1 MNSIVL
7 LTQALQ
13 NPPVIIDLLEVSPV
27 SALVTSSLSLAL
39 LQQIIDQLPMN
50 IFCRD
55 KHGRY
60 LFANKAFAREAGLQD
75 PSELIGKSDAEMPW
89 GDVFREEDDRLLAD
103 GKPLLHQQLHCHSG
117 EGASWMEINKVPLY
131 DEHGDPIALFAM
143 VSAIDQRK
151 ELEQTFRQQQLLQ
164 RRLLDAI
171 PDLIRLEDH
180 QGVLIDCNQAFL
192 DFMGL
197 VASEAL
203 GRRVPPRLPVEQTL
217 GQGEYCVVDAQGRGR
232 HLEVTRVEVPDDEG
246 NSLGILTL
254 SRDITGLRTT
264 QAQLQQEQHY
274 DSLTG
279 LLKLSHF
286 LQTSRHLGARK
297 ASLLLV
303 DLQHFREINDRFGIR
318 VADRLLSQV
327 ARRLQR
333 LAPPQSL
340 LCRVAADDFALLLPE
355 LPLSLDAWSRNLQ
368 QELMTPYQVEEH
380 RIQIPVF
387 LGIAHGKAKDAERLL
402 SHAEAALAQGKRQQ
416 QHCTLFDPALDAKL
430 KRRQLIAAQ
439 LPLAIKSAELTAV
452 YQPIICTH
460 SNRLHGAELLCRWP
474 HPEFGMI
481 SPDEFIP
488 LAEEL
493 GLIGQLGQLMLELG
507 CAQLARWQVAA
518 PDLVLSINL
527 SPLQFRDPELCPQIF
542 DCIARH
548 GLAPWQLELEITEG
562 VLMENADEIES
573 NLASLIE
580 AGFQLAIDDFG
591 TGYCSLAYLP
601 RLQVATLKLD
611 KSFTQGLATNQATTA
626 IVRSVIGLGHEL
638 GIKITAEGVETPEQ
652 QAWLVQVGC
661 DRLQGYLFSRP
672 LPPADFARSYQLP
685 EQ

>member
-1 MNSIVL
+1 M
-7 LTQALQ
+7 
-13 NPPVIIDLLEVSPV
+13 
-27 SALVTSSLSLAL
+27 TSSLSLAL

-264 QAQLQQEQHY
+264 QAQLQQEQEQHY

>member
-1 MNSIVL
+1 M
-7 LTQALQ
+7 
-13 NPPVIIDLLEVSPV
+13 
-27 SALVTSSLSLAL
+27 TSSLSLAL

-542 DCIARH
+542 HCIARH

-672 LPPADFARSYQLP
+672 LPPAEFARSYQLP

>member
-1 MNSIVL
+1 MNSL
-7 LTQALQ
+7 LT
-13 NPPVIIDLLEVSPV
+13 
-27 SALVTSSLSLAL
+27 LAL

-55 KHGRY
+55 ADGRY
-60 LFANKAFAREAGLQD
+60 LFANKVFAREAGLQH
-75 PSELIGKSDAEMPW
+75 PHELVGKTDAEMPW
-89 GDVFREEDDRLLAD
+89 GDVFREEDQRLLAERR
-103 GKPLLHQQLHCHSG
+103 PLLHQQLHCHSG
-117 EGASWMEINKVPLY
+117 GTTSWMEIHKIPLY
-131 DEHGDPIALFAM
+131 DEQGHPLALFAM
-143 VSAIDQRK
+143 ISEIDQRK

-171 PDLIRLEDH
+171 PDPIRLEDH
-180 QGVLIDCNQAFL
+180 QGLLIDCNQAFL

-197 VASEAL
+197 AASEAL
-203 GRRVPPRLPVEQTL
+203 GQRIAPRLPAVQPL
-217 GQGEYCVVDAQGRGR
+217 GRGEYCLMDANGQGR
-232 HLEVTRVEVPDDEG
+232 HLEVTRVDVPDDEG

-286 LQTSRHLGARK
+286 LQTSRHLGARP

-318 VADRLLSQV
+318 IADRLLSQV

-340 LCRVAADDFALLLPE
+340 LCRVAADDFALLLPD
-355 LPLSLDAWSRNLQ
+355 LPLPLTEWSRNLQ
-368 QELMTPYQVEEH
+368 YELMVPYQVEEH

-387 LGIAHGKAKDAERLL
+387 LGIAQGKANDAERLL

-416 QHCTLFDPALDAKL
+416 QHCTLFDPELDAKL

-439 LPLAIKSAELTAV
+439 LPLAIKSAQLVAV

-460 SNRLHGAELLCRWP
+460 SNQLHGAELLCRWP
-474 HPEFGMI
+474 HAEFGMI

-518 PDLVLSINL
+518 PDLVLSVNL

-542 DCIARH
+542 ACIERH
-548 GLAPWQLELEITEG
+548 GIAPWQLELEITEG

-573 NLASLIE
+573 NLANLIE

-611 KSFTQGLATNQATTA
+611 RSFTQGLATNQATTA

-638 GIKITAEGVETPEQ
+638 GIKITAEGVETQEQ
-652 QAWLVQVGC
+652 QAWLAQAGC
-661 DRLQGYLFSRP
+661 DHLQGYLFSRP
-672 LPPADFARSYQLP
+672 LPPAEFARNYQLP
-685 EQ
+685 AD

>member
-1 MNSIVL
+1 MN
-7 LTQALQ
+7 
-13 NPPVIIDLLEVSPV
+13 
-27 SALVTSSLSLAL
+27 SSLSLAL

-55 KHGRY
+55 TNGRY
-60 LFANKAFAREAGLQD
+60 LFANKVFAREAGLQHPD
-75 PSELIGKSDAEMPW
+75 EVIGKCDAEMPW
-89 GDVFREEDDRLLAD
+89 GDVFREEDDRLLAE
-103 GKPLLHQQLHCHSG
+103 GKPLLHQQLHCHN
-117 EGASWMEINKVPLY
+117 GAATGWMEIHKVPLY
-131 DEHGDPIALFAM
+131 DGQGEPIALFAM
-143 VSAIDQRK
+143 ISAIDQRK
-151 ELEQTFRQQQLLQ
+151 ELEQTYRQQQLLQ

-197 VASEAL
+197 AASEAL

-217 GQGEYCVVDAQGRGR
+217 GQGEYCVVDAQGQGR

-318 VADRLLSQV
+318 IADRLLSQV

-355 LPLSLDAWSRNLQ
+355 LPISLDEWSRNLQ
-368 QELMTPYQVEEH
+368 QELMIPYQVEEH

-416 QHCTLFDPALDAKL
+416 QHCTLFDPELDAKL
-430 KRRQLIAAQ
+430 KRRQLIAVQ

-542 DCIARH
+542 ACIERH

-611 KSFTQGLATNQATTA
+611 RSFTQGLATNQATTA

-638 GIKITAEGVETPEQ
+638 GIRITAEGVETAEQ
-652 QAWLVQVGC
+652 QAWLAQAGC

-672 LPPADFARSYQLP
+672 LPPADFARNYQLP
-685 EQ
+685 A

>member
-1 MNSIVL
+1 VN
-7 LTQALQ
+7 
-13 NPPVIIDLLEVSPV
+13 
-27 SALVTSSLSLAL
+27 SSLSLAL

-55 KHGRY
+55 TAGRY
-60 LFANKAFAREAGLQD
+60 LFANKAFAREAGLPQ
-75 PSELIGKSDAEMPW
+75 PSDLIGKTDAEMPW
-89 GDVFREEDDRLLAD
+89 GDLFREEDGRLLAE
-103 GKPLLHQQLHCHSG
+103 GKPLLHQQLHCHG
-117 EGASWMEINKVPLY
+117 GAGANWMEIHKVPLY
-131 DEHGDPIALFAM
+131 DEQGNPLALFAM

-197 VASEAL
+197 TASDAL

-217 GQGEYCVVDAQGRGR
+217 GQGEYCVVDAQGKGR

-355 LPLSLDAWSRNLQ
+355 LPLSLDEWSRNLQ
-368 QELMTPYQVEEH
+368 QELMAPYQVEEH

-387 LGIAHGKAKDAERLL
+387 LGIAHGKAKEAERLL

-416 QHCTLFDPALDAKL
+416 QHCTLFDPELDAKL
-430 KRRQLIAAQ
+430 KRRQHIAAQ

-542 DCIARH
+542 DCIERH

-573 NLASLIE
+573 NLACLIE

-611 KSFTQGLATNQATTA
+611 RSFTQGLASNQATTA

-638 GIKITAEGVETPEQ
+638 GIRITAEGVETVEQ
-652 QAWLVQVGC
+652 QAWLAQAGC

-672 LPPADFARSYQLP
+672 LPPAEFARNYQLP
-685 EQ
+685 A

>member
-1 MNSIVL
+1 MN
-7 LTQALQ
+7 
-13 NPPVIIDLLEVSPV
+13 
-27 SALVTSSLSLAL
+27 SSLSLAL

-333 LAPPQSL
+333 LAGRRWTQDGAVVILAQETRSQA
-340 LCRVAADDFALLLPE
+340 RNRE
-355 LPLSLDAWSRNLQ
+355 LAREKLAELIQNGGVTGSVTLQ
-368 QELMTPYQVEEH
+368 
-380 RIQIPVF
+380 
-387 LGIAHGKAKDAERLL
+387 ERLR
-402 SHAEAALAQGKRQQ
+402 ETALGEQLDPLWA
-416 QHCTLFDPALDAKL
+416 TLLADPAAT
-430 KRRQLIAAQ
+430 AT
-439 LPLAIKSAELTAV
+439 PL
-452 YQPIICTH
+452 
-460 SNRLHGAELLCRWP
+460 R
-474 HPEFGMI
+474 
-481 SPDEFIP
+481 DEFV
-488 LAEEL
+488 AMVEQFY
-493 GLIGQLGQLMLELG
+493 GQLNRERVEQLT
-507 CAQLARWQVAA
+507 RRAA
-518 PDLVLSINL
+518 
-527 SPLQFRDPELCPQIF
+527 
-542 DCIARH
+542 
-548 GLAPWQLELEITEG
+548 EG
-562 VLMENADEIES
+562 VLSES
-573 NLASLIE
+573 E
-580 AGFQLAIDDFG
+580 K
-591 TGYCSLAYLP
+591 
-601 RLQVATLKLD
+601 R
-611 KSFTQGLATNQATTA
+611 
-626 IVRSVIGLGHEL
+626 EL
-638 GIKITAEGVETPEQ
+638 GERLRRRASTP
-652 QAWLVQVGC
+652 
-661 DRLQGYLFSRP
+661 
-672 LPPADFARSYQLP
+672 
-685 EQ
+685 

>member
-1 MNSIVL
+1 
-7 LTQALQ
+7 
-13 NPPVIIDLLEVSPV
+13 
-27 SALVTSSLSLAL
+27 VTSSLSLAL

-474 HPEFGMI
+474 HPEFGMV

>member
-1 MNSIVL
+1 M
-7 LTQALQ
+7 
-13 NPPVIIDLLEVSPV
+13 
-27 SALVTSSLSLAL
+27 TSSLSLAL

-652 QAWLVQVGC
+652 QAWLVLVGC

>member
-1 MNSIVL
+1 M
-7 LTQALQ
+7 
-13 NPPVIIDLLEVSPV
+13 
-27 SALVTSSLSLAL
+27 TSSLSLAL

-355 LPLSLDAWSRNLQ
+355 LPLSLDTWSRNLQ

-493 GLIGQLGQLMLELG
+493 GLIGQLGQLGQLMLELG

-527 SPLQFRDPELCPQIF
+527 SPLQFRDPKLCPQIF

>member
-1 MNSIVL
+1 M
-7 LTQALQ
+7 
-13 NPPVIIDLLEVSPV
+13 
-27 SALVTSSLSLAL
+27 TSSLSLAL

-402 SHAEAALAQGKRQQ
+402 SHAEAAWPGKRQQ

-685 EQ
+685 EL

>member
-1 MNSIVL
+1 M
-7 LTQALQ
+7 
-13 NPPVIIDLLEVSPV
+13 
-27 SALVTSSLSLAL
+27 TSSLSLAL

-340 LCRVAADDFALLLPE
+340 LCRVAADDFSLLLPE

-672 LPPADFARSYQLP
+672 LPPAEFARSYQLP

>member
-1 MNSIVL
+1 M
-7 LTQALQ
+7 
-13 NPPVIIDLLEVSPV
+13 
-27 SALVTSSLSLAL
+27 TSSLSLAL

-203 GRRVPPRLPVEQTL
+203 GRRVPPRLPVERTL

-672 LPPADFARSYQLP
+672 LSPADFARSYQLP

>member
-1 MNSIVL
+1 M
-7 LTQALQ
+7 
-13 NPPVIIDLLEVSPV
+13 
-27 SALVTSSLSLAL
+27 TSSLSLAL

-89 GDVFREEDDRLLAD
+89 GDIFREEDDRLLAD

-117 EGASWMEINKVPLY
+117 EGASWMEIHKVPLY
-131 DEHGDPIALFAM
+131 DGQGEPIALFAM

-203 GRRVPPRLPVEQTL
+203 GRRVPPRLPVERTL

-672 LPPADFARSYQLP
+672 LPPAEFARSYQLP

>member
-1 MNSIVL
+1 M
-7 LTQALQ
+7 
-13 NPPVIIDLLEVSPV
+13 
-27 SALVTSSLSLAL
+27 TSSLSLAL

-439 LPLAIKSAELTAV
+439 MPLAIKSAELTAV

-542 DCIARH
+542 ACIERH

-672 LPPADFARSYQLP
+672 LPPAEFARSYQLP

>member
-1 MNSIVL
+1 MN
-7 LTQALQ
+7 
-13 NPPVIIDLLEVSPV
+13 
-27 SALVTSSLSLAL
+27 SSLSLAL

-55 KHGRY
+55 TNGRY
-60 LFANKAFAREAGLQD
+60 LFANKVFAREAGLQHPD
-75 PSELIGKSDAEMPW
+75 EVIGKCDAEMPW
-89 GDVFREEDDRLLAD
+89 GDVFREEDDRLLAE
-103 GKPLLHQQLHCHSG
+103 GKPLLHQQLHCHN
-117 EGASWMEINKVPLY
+117 GAATGWMEIHKVPLY
-131 DEHGDPIALFAM
+131 DGQGEPFALFAM
-143 VSAIDQRK
+143 ISAIDQRK
-151 ELEQTFRQQQLLQ
+151 ELEQTYRQQQLLQ

-197 VASEAL
+197 AASEAL

-217 GQGEYCVVDAQGRGR
+217 GQGEYCVVDAQGQGR

-318 VADRLLSQV
+318 IADRLLSQV

-355 LPLSLDAWSRNLQ
+355 LPISLDEWSRNLQ
-368 QELMTPYQVEEH
+368 QELMIPYQVEEH

-416 QHCTLFDPALDAKL
+416 QHCTLFDPELDAKL
-430 KRRQLIAAQ
+430 KRRQLIAVQ

-542 DCIARH
+542 ACIGRH

-611 KSFTQGLATNQATTA
+611 RSFTQGLATNQATTA

-638 GIKITAEGVETPEQ
+638 GIKITAEGVETAEQ
-652 QAWLVQVGC
+652 QAWLAQAGC

-672 LPPADFARSYQLP
+672 LPPADFARNYQLP
-685 EQ
+685 A

>member
-1 MNSIVL
+1 M
-7 LTQALQ
+7 
-13 NPPVIIDLLEVSPV
+13 
-27 SALVTSSLSLAL
+27 TSSLSLAL

-481 SPDEFIP
+481 SPNEFIP

>member
-1 MNSIVL
+1 M
-7 LTQALQ
+7 
-13 NPPVIIDLLEVSPV
+13 LEVSPV

-355 LPLSLDAWSRNLQ
+355 LPLSLDTWSRNLQ

-672 LPPADFARSYQLP
+672 LPPAEFARSYQLP

>member
-1 MNSIVL
+1 M
-7 LTQALQ
+7 
-13 NPPVIIDLLEVSPV
+13 
-27 SALVTSSLSLAL
+27 TSSLSLAL

-507 CAQLARWQVAA
+507 CAQLARWPVAA

>member
-1 MNSIVL
+1 M
-7 LTQALQ
+7 
-13 NPPVIIDLLEVSPV
+13 
-27 SALVTSSLSLAL
+27 TSSLSLAL

-573 NLASLIE
+573 ILASLIE

-672 LPPADFARSYQLP
+672 LPPAEFARSYQLP

>member
-1 MNSIVL
+1 MN
-7 LTQALQ
+7 
-13 NPPVIIDLLEVSPV
+13 
-27 SALVTSSLSLAL
+27 SSLSLAL

-55 KHGRY
+55 TNGRY
-60 LFANKAFAREAGLQD
+60 LFANKVFAREAGLQHPD
-75 PSELIGKSDAEMPW
+75 EVIGKCDAEMPW
-89 GDVFREEDDRLLAD
+89 GDVFREEDDHLLAE
-103 GKPLLHQQLHCHSG
+103 GKPLLHQQLHCHN
-117 EGASWMEINKVPLY
+117 GAATGWMEIHKVPLY
-131 DEHGDPIALFAM
+131 GKQGEPIALFAM
-143 VSAIDQRK
+143 ISAIDQRK
-151 ELEQTFRQQQLLQ
+151 ELEQTYRQQQLLQ

-197 VASEAL
+197 AASEAL

-217 GQGEYCVVDAQGRGR
+217 GQGEYCVVDAQGQGR

-318 VADRLLSQV
+318 IADRLLSQV

-355 LPLSLDAWSRNLQ
+355 LPISLDEWSRNLQ
-368 QELMTPYQVEEH
+368 QELMIPYQVEEH

-416 QHCTLFDPALDAKL
+416 QHCTLFDPELDAKL
-430 KRRQLIAAQ
+430 KRRQLIAVQ

-460 SNRLHGAELLCRWP
+460 SNQLHGAELLCRWP

-527 SPLQFRDPELCPQIF
+527 SPLQFRDPELCPRIF
-542 DCIARH
+542 ACIERH

-611 KSFTQGLATNQATTA
+611 RSFTQGLATNQATTA

-638 GIKITAEGVETPEQ
+638 GIKITAEGVETAEQ
-652 QAWLVQVGC
+652 QAWLAQAGC
-661 DRLQGYLFSRP
+661 DRLQGYLFSHP
-672 LPPADFARSYQLP
+672 LPPADFARNYQLP
-685 EQ
+685 A

>member
-1 MNSIVL
+1 M
-7 LTQALQ
+7 
-13 NPPVIIDLLEVSPV
+13 LEVSPV

-355 LPLSLDAWSRNLQ
+355 LPLSLDTWSRNLQ

-562 VLMENADEIES
+562 VLMENTDEIES

-672 LPPADFARSYQLP
+672 LPSAEFARSYQLP

>member
-1 MNSIVL
+1 M
-7 LTQALQ
+7 
-13 NPPVIIDLLEVSPV
+13 
-27 SALVTSSLSLAL
+27 TSSLSLAL

-340 LCRVAADDFALLLPE
+340 LCRVAADDCALLLPE

>member
-1 MNSIVL
+1 M
-7 LTQALQ
+7 
-13 NPPVIIDLLEVSPV
+13 

>member
-1 MNSIVL
+1 M
-7 LTQALQ
+7 
-13 NPPVIIDLLEVSPV
+13 
-27 SALVTSSLSLAL
+27 TSSLSLAL

-368 QELMTPYQVEEH
+368 QELMTPYQVGEH

-672 LPPADFARSYQLP
+672 LPPAEFARSYQLP

>member
-1 MNSIVL
+1 M
-7 LTQALQ
+7 
-13 NPPVIIDLLEVSPV
+13 
-27 SALVTSSLSLAL
+27 TSSLSLAL

-75 PSELIGKSDAEMPW
+75 PSEPIGKSDAEMPW

>member
-1 MNSIVL
+1 M
-7 LTQALQ
+7 
-13 NPPVIIDLLEVSPV
+13 
-27 SALVTSSLSLAL
+27 TSSLSLAL

-672 LPPADFARSYQLP
+672 LPPADFARSYQLQ

>member
-1 MNSIVL
+1 M
-7 LTQALQ
+7 
-13 NPPVIIDLLEVSPV
+13 LEVSPV

-355 LPLSLDAWSRNLQ
+355 LPLSLDTWSRNLQ

>member
-1 MNSIVL
+1 M
-7 LTQALQ
+7 
-13 NPPVIIDLLEVSPV
+13 LEVSPV

-131 DEHGDPIALFAM
+131 DEHGNPIALFAM

-611 KSFTQGLATNQATTA
+611 KSFTEGLATNQATTA

-672 LPPADFARSYQLP
+672 LPPAEFARSYQLP

>member
-1 MNSIVL
+1 M
-7 LTQALQ
+7 
-13 NPPVIIDLLEVSPV
+13 LEVSPV
-27 SALVTSSLSLAL
+27 SAHVNSSLSLAL

-55 KHGRY
+55 TAGRY
-60 LFANKAFAREAGLQD
+60 LFANKAFAREAGLQQ
-75 PSELIGKSDAEMPW
+75 PSDLVGKTDAEMPW
-89 GDVFREEDDRLLAD
+89 GDQFREEDGRLLAE
-103 GKPLLHQQLHCHSG
+103 GKPLLHQQWHCHSG
-117 EGASWMEINKVPLY
+117 ANTNWMEIHKVPLY
-131 DEHGDPIALFAM
+131 DEQGNPLALFAM

-197 VASEAL
+197 TASDAL

-217 GQGEYCVVDAQGRGR
+217 GQGEYCVVDAQGKGR

-246 NSLGILTL
+246 NALGILTL

-355 LPLSLDAWSRNLQ
+355 LPLSLDEWSRNLQ
-368 QELMTPYQVEEH
+368 QELMAPYQVEEH

-387 LGIAHGKAKDAERLL
+387 LGIAHGKAKEAERLL

-416 QHCTLFDPALDAKL
+416 QHCTLFDPDLDAKL

-474 HPEFGMI
+474 HPEFDMI

-542 DCIARH
+542 ACIERH

-573 NLASLIE
+573 NLACLIE

-611 KSFTQGLATNQATTA
+611 KSFTQGLASNQATTA

-638 GIKITAEGVETPEQ
+638 GIRITAEGVETVEQ
-652 QAWLVQVGC
+652 QAWLVQAGC

-672 LPPADFARSYQLP
+672 LPPGEFASNYQLP
-685 EQ
+685 A

>member
-1 MNSIVL
+1 M
-7 LTQALQ
+7 
-13 NPPVIIDLLEVSPV
+13 LEVSPV

-474 HPEFGMI
+474 HPEFGMV

>member
-1 MNSIVL
+1 M
-7 LTQALQ
+7 
-13 NPPVIIDLLEVSPV
+13 
-27 SALVTSSLSLAL
+27 TSSLSLAL

-460 SNRLHGAELLCRWP
+460 SNQLHGAELLCRWP

-507 CAQLARWQVAA
+507 CAQLARWQVVA

-527 SPLQFRDPELCPQIF
+527 SPLQFRDPELSPQIF
-542 DCIARH
+542 ACIERH

-611 KSFTQGLATNQATTA
+611 RSFTQGLATNQATTA

-638 GIKITAEGVETPEQ
+638 GIRITAEGVETAEQ
-652 QAWLVQVGC
+652 QAWLAQAGC

-672 LPPADFARSYQLP
+672 LPPADFARNYQLP
-685 EQ
+685 A

>member
-1 MNSIVL
+1 MN
-7 LTQALQ
+7 
-13 NPPVIIDLLEVSPV
+13 
-27 SALVTSSLSLAL
+27 SSLSLAL

-55 KHGRY
+55 TAGRY
-60 LFANKAFAREAGLQD
+60 LFANKAFAREAGLQQ
-75 PSELIGKSDAEMPW
+75 PSDLVGKTDAEMPW
-89 GDVFREEDDRLLAD
+89 GDQFREEDGRLLAE
-103 GKPLLHQQLHCHSG
+103 GKPLLHQQWHCHSG
-117 EGASWMEINKVPLY
+117 ANTNWMEIHKVPLY
-131 DEHGDPIALFAM
+131 DEQGNPLALFAM

-197 VASEAL
+197 TASDAL

-217 GQGEYCVVDAQGRGR
+217 GQGEYCVVDAQGKGR

-246 NSLGILTL
+246 NALGILTL

-355 LPLSLDAWSRNLQ
+355 LPLSLDEWSRNLQ
-368 QELMTPYQVEEH
+368 QELMAPYQVEEH

-387 LGIAHGKAKDAERLL
+387 LGIAHGKAKEAERLL

-416 QHCTLFDPALDAKL
+416 QHCTLFDPELDAKL
-430 KRRQLIAAQ
+430 KRRQHIAAQ

-542 DCIARH
+542 DCIERH

-573 NLASLIE
+573 NLACLIE

-611 KSFTQGLATNQATTA
+611 RSFTQGLANNQATTA

-638 GIKITAEGVETPEQ
+638 GIRITAEGVETVEQ
-652 QAWLVQVGC
+652 QAWLAQAGC

-672 LPPADFARSYQLP
+672 LPPAEFARNYQLP
-685 EQ
+685 D

>member
-1 MNSIVL
+1 M
-7 LTQALQ
+7 
-13 NPPVIIDLLEVSPV
+13 
-27 SALVTSSLSLAL
+27 TSSLSLAL

-286 LQTSRHLGARK
+286 LQTSRPLGARK

-672 LPPADFARSYQLP
+672 LPPAEFARSYQLP

>member
-1 MNSIVL
+1 MN
-7 LTQALQ
+7 
-13 NPPVIIDLLEVSPV
+13 
-27 SALVTSSLSLAL
+27 SSLSLAL

-55 KHGRY
+55 TAGRY
-60 LFANKAFAREAGLQD
+60 LFANKAFAREAGLQQ
-75 PSELIGKSDAEMPW
+75 PSDLVGKTDAEMPW
-89 GDVFREEDDRLLAD
+89 GDQFREEDGRLLAE
-103 GKPLLHQQLHCHSG
+103 GKPLLHQQWHCHSG
-117 EGASWMEINKVPLY
+117 ANTNWMEIHKVPLY
-131 DEHGDPIALFAM
+131 DEQGNPLALFAM

-197 VASEAL
+197 TASDAL

-217 GQGEYCVVDAQGRGR
+217 GQGEYCVVDAQGKGR

-246 NSLGILTL
+246 NALGILTL

-355 LPLSLDAWSRNLQ
+355 LPLSLDEWSRNLQ
-368 QELMTPYQVEEH
+368 QELMAPYQVEEH

-387 LGIAHGKAKDAERLL
+387 LGIAHGKAKEAERLL

-416 QHCTLFDPALDAKL
+416 QHCTLFDPDLDAKL

-542 DCIARH
+542 ACIERH

-573 NLASLIE
+573 NLACLIE

-601 RLQVATLKLD
+601 RRHVATLTLD
-611 KSFTQGLATNQATTA
+611 KSFTHGLASNQATTA

-638 GIKITAEGVETPEQ
+638 GIRITAEGVETVEQ
-652 QAWLVQVGC
+652 QAWLVQAGC

-672 LPPADFARSYQLP
+672 LPPGEFASNYQLP
-685 EQ
+685 A

>member
-1 MNSIVL
+1 MN
-7 LTQALQ
+7 
-13 NPPVIIDLLEVSPV
+13 
-27 SALVTSSLSLAL
+27 SSLSLAL

-55 KHGRY
+55 TAGRY
-60 LFANKAFAREAGLQD
+60 LFANKAFAREAGLQQ
-75 PSELIGKSDAEMPW
+75 PSDLVGKTDAEMPW
-89 GDVFREEDDRLLAD
+89 GDQFREEDGRLLAE
-103 GKPLLHQQLHCHSG
+103 GKPLLHQQWHCHSG
-117 EGASWMEINKVPLY
+117 ANTNWMEIHKVPLY
-131 DEHGDPIALFAM
+131 DEQGNPLALFAM

-197 VASEAL
+197 TASDAL

-217 GQGEYCVVDAQGRGR
+217 GQGEYCVVDAQGKGR

-246 NSLGILTL
+246 NALGILTL

-355 LPLSLDAWSRNLQ
+355 LPLSLNEWSRNLQ
-368 QELMTPYQVEEH
+368 QELMAPYQVEEH

-387 LGIAHGKAKDAERLL
+387 LGIAHGKAKEAERLL

-416 QHCTLFDPALDAKL
+416 QHCTLFDPDLDAKL

-542 DCIARH
+542 ACIERH

-573 NLASLIE
+573 NLACLIE

-611 KSFTQGLATNQATTA
+611 KSFTQGLASNQATTA

-638 GIKITAEGVETPEQ
+638 GIRITAEGVETVEQ
-652 QAWLVQVGC
+652 QTWLVQAGC

-672 LPPADFARSYQLP
+672 LPPGEFASNYQLP
-685 EQ
+685 A

>member
-1 MNSIVL
+1 MN
-7 LTQALQ
+7 
-13 NPPVIIDLLEVSPV
+13 
-27 SALVTSSLSLAL
+27 SSLSLAL

-55 KHGRY
+55 TNGRY
-60 LFANKAFAREAGLQD
+60 LFANKVFAREAGLQHPD
-75 PSELIGKSDAEMPW
+75 EVIGKCDAEMPW
-89 GDVFREEDDRLLAD
+89 GDVFREEDDRLLAE
-103 GKPLLHQQLHCHSG
+103 GKPLLHQQLHCHN
-117 EGASWMEINKVPLY
+117 GAATGWMEIHKVPLY
-131 DEHGDPIALFAM
+131 GKQGEPIALFAM
-143 VSAIDQRK
+143 ISAIDQRK
-151 ELEQTFRQQQLLQ
+151 ELEQTYRQQQLLQ

-197 VASEAL
+197 AASEAL

-217 GQGEYCVVDAQGRGR
+217 GQGEYCVVDAQGQGR

-318 VADRLLSQV
+318 IADRLLSQV

-355 LPLSLDAWSRNLQ
+355 LPISLDEWSRNLQ
-368 QELMTPYQVEEH
+368 QELMIPYQVEEH

-416 QHCTLFDPALDAKL
+416 QHCTLFDPELDAKL
-430 KRRQLIAAQ
+430 KRRQLIAVQ

-460 SNRLHGAELLCRWP
+460 SNQLHGAELLCRWP

-542 DCIARH
+542 ACIERH

-611 KSFTQGLATNQATTA
+611 RSFTQGLATNQATTA

-638 GIKITAEGVETPEQ
+638 GIKITAEGVETAEQ
-652 QAWLVQVGC
+652 QTWLAQAGC

-672 LPPADFARSYQLP
+672 LPPADFARNYQLP
-685 EQ
+685 A

>member
-1 MNSIVL
+1 M
-7 LTQALQ
+7 
-13 NPPVIIDLLEVSPV
+13 
-27 SALVTSSLSLAL
+27 TSSLSLAL

-542 DCIARH
+542 HCIARH

-562 VLMENADEIES
+562 VLMKNADEIES

-672 LPPADFARSYQLP
+672 LPPAEFARSYQLP

>member
-1 MNSIVL
+1 M
-7 LTQALQ
+7 
-13 NPPVIIDLLEVSPV
+13 LEVSPV
-27 SALVTSSLSLAL
+27 SAHVNSSLSLAL

-55 KHGRY
+55 TAGRY
-60 LFANKAFAREAGLQD
+60 LFANKAFAREAGLPQ
-75 PSELIGKSDAEMPW
+75 PSDLIGKTDAEMPW
-89 GDVFREEDDRLLAD
+89 GDLFREEDGRLLAE
-103 GKPLLHQQLHCHSG
+103 GKPLLHQQLHCHG
-117 EGASWMEINKVPLY
+117 GAGANWMEIHKVPLY
-131 DEHGDPIALFAM
+131 DEQGNPLALFAM

-197 VASEAL
+197 TASDAL

-217 GQGEYCVVDAQGRGR
+217 GQGEYCVVDAQGKGR

-355 LPLSLDAWSRNLQ
+355 LPLSLDEWSRNLQ
-368 QELMTPYQVEEH
+368 QELMAPYQVEEH

-387 LGIAHGKAKDAERLL
+387 LGIAHGKAKEAERLL

-416 QHCTLFDPALDAKL
+416 QHCTLFDPELDAKL
-430 KRRQLIAAQ
+430 KRRQHIAAQ

-542 DCIARH
+542 DCIERH

-573 NLASLIE
+573 NLACLIE

-611 KSFTQGLATNQATTA
+611 RSFTQGLASNQATTA

-638 GIKITAEGVETPEQ
+638 GIRITAEGVETVEQ
-652 QAWLVQVGC
+652 QAWLAQAGC

-672 LPPADFARSYQLP
+672 LPPAEFARNYQLP
-685 EQ
+685 A

>member
-1 MNSIVL
+1 M
-7 LTQALQ
+7 
-13 NPPVIIDLLEVSPV
+13 
-27 SALVTSSLSLAL
+27 TSSLSLAL

-297 ASLLLV
+297 ANLLLV

>member
-1 MNSIVL
+1 M
-7 LTQALQ
+7 
-13 NPPVIIDLLEVSPV
+13 
-27 SALVTSSLSLAL
+27 TSSLSLAL